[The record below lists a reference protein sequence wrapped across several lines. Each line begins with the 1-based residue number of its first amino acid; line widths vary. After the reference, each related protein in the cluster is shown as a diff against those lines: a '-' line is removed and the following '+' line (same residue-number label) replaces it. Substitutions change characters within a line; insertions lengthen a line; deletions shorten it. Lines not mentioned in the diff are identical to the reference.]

1 MDSPAISLYDASAGS
16 GKTYTLVRQYLAI
29 ILSSDKDDAY
39 RSILAITFTNKAVN
53 EMKSRV
59 VNSLSA
65 IASGKDDKKTLD
77 LIQDLSSVTK
87 MPSEK
92 IRDKARRIIRNIIHN
107 YAAFDISTIDKF
119 THRVIRSFAHE
130 LNLPASFDVSV
141 DTEGLLQ
148 EAVDALIAKAGE
160 DPVLTK
166 ILVDFTMEKTDDDKS
181 WDITRE
187 MMETGKLAIS
197 EVNARE
203 IALLGERS
211 AEEFIEI
218 RRKLR
223 EATKCIDEDCVR
235 VAVEAI
241 AKLQAHGIDPKSFSR
256 GDFPNH
262 LGYISRNELKKTHKK
277 YRSAEDIRINKG
289 APNRDAIDALVPE
302 LLEQLDKVYR
312 DHERRD
318 FYNAFLKNLTPL
330 SMLSALTSEI
340 SRIQQEQQ
348 VLSISEFNRIIH
360 EQVKGQPA
368 PFIYERI
375 GERYRHFFIDEFQDT
390 SQMQWENLVPL
401 IDDATSSQVDGVAG
415 TLLIV
420 GDPKQSIY
428 RFRGGKA
435 EQFIALSKEQH
446 TFNNKDFKKFA
457 LDTNWRSLCGIVNF
471 NNDFFEAIANV
482 FTNEDY
488 RELYARYCRQK
499 DTGKQ
504 GGYVTIRFIKT
515 DPAEDTDEDA
525 LTHAEKYVAKT
536 IDRVRSTRAM
546 GFEYGDIAILTRKR
560 EQSELIAAGLIGC
573 GISII
578 SSETLALANS
588 SDVKFVINA
597 LNCVRNPA
605 DQEARAAFL
614 LEIAADAHMAQHDF
628 TAKGLAL
635 SEPDLEQW
643 LKEMGFS
650 FSFASARQKSLY
662 ETAEEIVRVFLPDR
676 AAFGYSQHF
685 LDIVLERD
693 MRYQAGISD
702 FLEYWERTGAKH
714 SIPSPE
720 SREAVRVMTIHK
732 SKGLEFPVVILP
744 FADENYAKKPRE
756 KLWLDADEQ
765 AIGLPRVLV
774 DKTKQVADFGEAAAA
789 VYHQR
794 EQEELLDNVNILYV
808 AMTRA
813 EQQLHIISGMHLDK
827 SGEPCSGRMS
837 TFFMDYIRQKG
848 MFDTDRFDYGFGSPA
863 GPQGEARPGQKPET
877 IVPVRE
883 ALDFSD
889 VRISGKAALMWGTLQ
904 QEAIEFGNVIHE
916 VMSFVGTRD
925 DVAKAVENG
934 KSIGLFNSAQE
945 EIVRETVRGIVSH
958 DELAAFFDPGNTVLN
973 EQAIIRPN
981 LPNVKPDRMVLT
993 KDNQVLLLDYKTGA
1007 HKDAYVDQLASYEE
1021 AIRGMGLRV
1030 GKKVLVY
1037 TGRGVNVINLQNNLT

>member
-1 MDSPAISLYDASAGS
+1 MKSPAISLYDASAGS

-29 ILSSDKDDAY
+29 ILSSEKDDAY

-65 IASGKDDKKTLD
+65 IAMGEEDKKTLG
-77 LIQDLSSVTK
+77 LIDDLSSAIK
-87 MPSEK
+87 IPPDK
-92 IRDKARRIIRNIIHN
+92 IRQKARRIIRHIIHN

-130 LNLPASFDVSV
+130 LNLPASFEVSV

-203 IALLGERS
+203 IALLGNRS
-211 AEEFIEI
+211 PEDFIEI

-223 EATKCIDEDCVR
+223 DAAKCIDDDCVR

-241 AKLQAHGIDPKSFSR
+241 AKISAHGIDPKSFSR

-262 LGYISRNELKKTHKK
+262 LGYISRNELKKSHKK
-277 YRSAEDIRINKG
+277 YRVPEDIRVNKG
-289 APNRDAIDALVPE
+289 SPDRDAIDALVPE
-302 LLEQLDKVYR
+302 LLEQLDTVYR
-312 DHERRD
+312 NHERRD
-318 FYNAFLKNLTPL
+318 FYHAFLKNLTPL
-330 SMLSALTSEI
+330 SMLSTLTGEI
-340 SRIQQEQQ
+340 ARIQQEQQ

-390 SQMQWENLVPL
+390 SEMQWENLFPL

-415 TLLIV
+415 SLLLV

-435 EQFIALSKEQH
+435 EQFIALSKGEH
-446 TFNNKDFKKFA
+446 KFNNKDFQKFP

-471 NNDFFEAIANV
+471 NNDFFEALAPV

-504 GGYVTIRFIKT
+504 GGYVTIKFIPA
-515 DPAEDTDEDA
+515 DPIDDIEDDS
-525 LTHAEKYVAKT
+525 LTHAERYVRET
-536 IDRVRSTRAM
+536 IARVERAREL
-546 GFEYGDIAILTRKR
+546 GFEYGDIAVLTRKR
-560 EQSELIAAGLIGC
+560 EQSELVAAGLIER

-588 SDVKFVINA
+588 TDVKFIINV
-597 LNCVRNPA
+597 LKCVRNPG

-614 LEIAADAHMAQHDF
+614 LEIASDAGIPKHDF
-628 TAKGLAL
+628 TAQGLAL
-635 SEPDLEQW
+635 AERDFEAW
-643 LKEMGFS
+643 LLGHGFD
-650 FSFASARQKSLY
+650 FSFASARRKSLY
-662 ETAEEIVRVFLPDR
+662 ETAEEIVRTFLHDR
-676 AAFGYSQHF
+676 AAEGYAQHF

-693 MRYQAGISD
+693 LRFQSGVSD
-702 FLEYWERTGAKH
+702 FLDYWERTGPKH

-720 SREAVRVMTIHK
+720 SRDAVRVMTIHK

-744 FADENYAKKPRE
+744 FADENYARKHRE
-756 KLWLDADEQ
+756 KMWLDADEES
-765 AIGLPRVLV
+765 IGLPRVLV
-774 DKTKQVADFGEAAAA
+774 DKTRQVADFGEAAASI
-789 VYHQR
+789 YNQR

-813 EQQLHIISGMHLDK
+813 EQQLHVISGMHLDK
-827 SGEPCSGRMS
+827 DGQPCKARMS
-837 TFFMDYIRQKG
+837 TFFMDYLIQKNQFG
-848 MFDTDRFDYGFGSPA
+848 PDRYLYEFGEES
-863 GPQGEARPGQKPET
+863 GPVGGSRPGQKPET
-877 IVPVRE
+877 IVPVER
-883 ALDFSD
+883 ALEFSD
-889 VRISGKAALMWGTLQ
+889 IKISGKAALMWGTLQ

-916 VMSFVGTRD
+916 VMSFIATRHD
-925 DVAKAVENG
+925 LEDAIVKS
-934 KSIGLFNSAQE
+934 KSIGLFTAVQE
-945 EIVRETVRGIVSH
+945 PVVRKTVQGILSH
-958 DELAAFFDPGNTVLN
+958 PSLEMFFDPANTVLN

-981 LPNVKPDRMVLT
+981 QPNVKPDRMELT
-993 KDNQVLLLDYKTGA
+993 PDNRVLLLDYKTGA

-1021 AIRGMGLRV
+1021 SINGMGLIV
-1030 GKKVLVY
+1030 AKKALVY
-1037 TGRGVNVINLQNNLT
+1037 TGREVNVINLQNNLT